1 MLIHLDEAL
10 EKGEE
15 LCAAHSRSAVERL
28 EREFEACKPLPKPQ
42 ANTADDDETVA
53 TMMRLAQDVCRA
65 RSIRLSAGAERLL
78 QTGQLHAKVRLPC
91 FANSDSS

>member
-1 MLIHLDEAL
+1 MLNHLDEAL

-42 ANTADDDETVA
+42 ANTADNDETVA
-53 TMMRLAQDVCRA
+53 TMMRLAQDVSRA
-65 RSIRLSAGAERLL
+65 RSIRLSNGAERLL
-78 QTGQLHAKVRLPC
+78 QTGLLHAKVCPALQI
-91 FANSDSS
+91 